1 MTTHAPR
8 QHLPGLKNAGLGAMK
23 ISQNAHS
30 AKYEHF
36 VNKIKSSRP
45 ALHSP
50 AKKLTLK
57 GITQKDI
64 PWPKTTA

>member
-1 MTTHAPR
+1 MAAHAAR

-23 ISQNAHS
+23 ISQNAH
-30 AKYEHF
+30 AGKYEHF

-50 AKKLTLK
+50 AKKHTLEE
-57 GITQKDI
+57 ITQKDI